1 MRIDQNKPKSLN
13 PWINHWHSNHK
24 ASHFAVVVLFVNHH
38 LECLHIY
45 EERTS
50 NWIFFINMEN
60 ILISFKSKICF
71 YSVPANAPENGNKKA
86 ENSEV
91 ECWRWQKNYS
101 WNSSSPLEWLQII
114 YLLIAIQ
121 VWSEHGMY
129 KFHRVLSPSLTRFNF
144 PSNIFPFFSCTKIF
158 LLLS

>member
-1 MRIDQNKPKSLN
+1 MRIDQNKPKNLN

-38 LECLHIY
+38 LECLHMK
-45 EERTS
+45 RKLQTG
-50 NWIFFINMEN
+50 FFINR
-60 ILISFKSKICF
+60 KIF
-71 YSVPANAPENGNKKA
+71 SSVFRANLVLFFLPANAPENGNKKA
-86 ENSEV
+86 ENWEV

-121 VWSEHGMY
+121 VWSEHGLY
-129 KFHRVLSPSLTRFNF
+129 KFHRVLSHRRWDDLLSLQ
-144 PSNIFPFFSCTKIF
+144 IFPFFPCTKIF